1 MNIKVSP
8 EDLHLLAK
16 HPWYI
21 NSGGYVQS
29 RNMLLHRLIMQAPTG
44 SIVDHANGDKLDN
57 RRENLRFC
65 THQQNMQNSKVRS
78 HSGTGVKGVQKH
90 RNRYRAKICMNGRQ
104 VLLGSFAT
112 ITEAKACYDQAAADL
127 FKDFAR
133 T

>member
-8 EDLHLLAK
+8 EDMHILAE
-16 HPWYI
+16 HPWHI

-29 RNMLLHRLIMQAPTG
+29 RTILLHRLIMRAPTG

-78 HSGTGVKGVQKH
+78 HSATGVKGVQKH
-90 RNRYRAKICMNGRQ
+90 RNKYRAKICMNGRQ
-104 VLLGSFAT
+104 VLLGSFDT
-112 ITEAKACYDQAAADL
+112 VVEAKACYDQAAADL

-133 T
+133 N